1 MHPFRNLLLI
11 SMGRADSF
19 EKDPTPAVWSRMFDM
34 ARHQAMLGILY
45 EGILRL
51 PESQRPPQELMDRW
65 KELTE
70 LTAEIYRRHLERTEQ
85 LKPVLQQNGLRGCIL
100 KGTGLGRLYPK
111 PERRLCGDIDL
122 WVEGTTGNT
131 VKAFDKAGYPLHDIV
146 YQEAKV
152 DLFDDTELEIH
163 FHPTKMYNPFRNAR
177 LQKFFNGNAPFD
189 GTLTYPDARF
199 NAVFCMAHMYR
210 HYLEGGI
217 GLRQMLDYYYVL
229 RVLRPED
236 RAQVLNTLK
245 KLGMKKFTAAVMC
258 AVQFNFGLE
267 DEYLLCPADKKSG
280 GRLVNDIISMGNFGV
295 LDKRNYG
302 SDDESRWARFMRKN
316 RRVFSNLKHFPCEV
330 IWSPFARLSQYVWRL
345 VNGYLH

>member
-11 SMGRADSF
+11 TMGRADSF
-19 EKDPTPAVWSRMFDM
+19 EKDPTQHDWHKLFEM
-34 ARHQAMLGILY
+34 ARHQAMLAILY
-45 EGILRL
+45 DGILRL
-51 PESQRPPQELMDRW
+51 PERQRPPQELMEQW
-65 KELTE
+65 KKYTE
-70 LTAEIYRRHLERTEQ
+70 LTAGIYRRHQEYIGQLGPVLER
-85 LKPVLQQNGLRGCIL
+85 LGMRGCIL
-100 KGTGLGRLYPK
+100 KGTGLSLLYPV

-122 WVEGTTGNT
+122 WVEGSHKKI
-131 VKAFDKAGYPLHDIV
+131 VRAFENAGYHTYDIV

-152 DLFDDTELEIH
+152 DMFDDTELEVH
-163 FHPTKMYNPFRNAR
+163 FHPCKMYNPFRNAR
-177 LQKFFNGNAPFD
+177 LQKFFNDNAPFD

-229 RVLRPED
+229 QELRPED
-236 RAQVLNTLK
+236 RAQVLNTLRRLK
-245 KLGMKKFTAAVMC
+245 MKKFTAAVMC

-267 DEYLLCPADKKSG
+267 DKYLLCPADKKSG

-295 LDKRNYG
+295 LDRRNYG
-302 SDDESRWARFMRKN
+302 SEDESRWKRFMRKN

-330 IWSPFARLSQYVWRL
+330 IWSPFARVSQHIWRMF
-345 VNGYLH
+345 NGYL